1 MRWEQESTSFE
12 QESNRLEQESN
23 CLHQVQ
29 KSECNLVLHI
39 VISKHVH
46 SEPDN
51 QKALG
56 IMKVKKDTEEK
67 KNLEN

>member
-1 MRWEQESTSFE
+1 M
-12 QESNRLEQESN
+12 
-23 CLHQVQ
+23 HQVQ

-56 IMKVKKDTEEK
+56 IMKVKKDAEEK
-67 KNLEN
+67 MDLKNDIKTEKEIDKRMKKVK

>member
-1 MRWEQESTSFE
+1 
-12 QESNRLEQESN
+12 
-23 CLHQVQ
+23 
-29 KSECNLVLHI
+29 

-67 KNLEN
+67 MDLKNDIKTEKEIDKRMKKVK